1 MISCSSEP
9 KSSSRSPLVINE
21 NKQRYCLVD
30 KWTFP
35 IDSTAVV
42 DGGEDDDDV
51 IADSNVVG
59 ECVRTRLQFRFNN
72 VVIVSFEG
80 EKDIMVG
87 GRSTM
92 LLENWR
98 KREKEKTNGDKRQR
112 ISWKKKKRKKNEKN
126 RRIYLHNCDTSAKLI
141 DEYEWC
147 RSAGRCLA
155 FVTSL
160 EWQSNWIDRWKDK
173 HFFLF
178 SRRRSLKHLL
188 PLIIKKCSIEKISS
202 SQLVVLTQWAESQF
216 RLMMFSRRRRSFF
229 LFNTNLLNSTSNR
242 CSNKKFIH
250 INDRYENIDRH
261 SPLSKTIK
269 KIASISSQKWKRNGK
284 KMIEESNIEHV

>member
-1 MISCSSEP
+1 MEDNFHKRTSNWRQNSDVNVDRREMRRTKERFSLKKEKPSIKFVVLPFSTLCPNRDRMKKVKFHRFHSFLSIRSKDFRKISVEHIVDAKRRAENEKERNDFFIKNGFRFASVRTFFVSISIIKLIISMISCSSEP
-9 KSSSRSPLVINE
+9 KSSSRSPPVINE
-21 NKQRYCLVD
+21 DKQRYCFVD

-98 KREKEKTNGDKRQR
+98 KREKKTNGDNRQR
-112 ISWKKKKRKKNEKN
+112 IS
-126 RRIYLHNCDTSAKLI
+126 
-141 DEYEWC
+141 
-147 RSAGRCLA
+147 
-155 FVTSL
+155 
-160 EWQSNWIDRWKDK
+160 
-173 HFFLF
+173 
-178 SRRRSLKHLL
+178 
-188 PLIIKKCSIEKISS
+188 
-202 SQLVVLTQWAESQF
+202 
-216 RLMMFSRRRRSFF
+216 
-229 LFNTNLLNSTSNR
+229 
-242 CSNKKFIH
+242 
-250 INDRYENIDRH
+250 
-261 SPLSKTIK
+261 
-269 KIASISSQKWKRNGK
+269 
-284 KMIEESNIEHV
+284 